1 MDLELRGR
9 IALVTGASAGIG
21 RGTAKVLAAE
31 GAQTVLVARREH
43 LLRSLSDEIVASGAS
58 APIIVCADLT
68 RASAPAEVAQRV
80 LDAHGR
86 VDILVNNAG
95 GSRNLSIASTEEE
108 WDEAITLNLTAVRRL
123 GHALLPAMLE
133 RRWGRIVNVTG
144 SFEPPGINGANV
156 AKAGVH
162 AWSKGLSREV
172 ASRGVTVNCVMPGRI
187 HSEQI
192 DERMYPTEQ
201 AREEFI
207 RANVPAGYFGEP
219 EDVANTIAFLVSE
232 RARYVTGQRIYVDG
246 GMHRAL

>member
-1 MDLELRGR
+1 LDLGLTGR

-31 GAQTVLVARREH
+31 GAQTVLVARRED
-43 LLRSLSDEIVASGAS
+43 LLRSLSDEIAASGAS
-58 APIIVCADLT
+58 TPMIVCADLT
-68 RASAPAEVAQRV
+68 LPDGPADVAQRV
-80 LDAHGR
+80 LAAYGR

-95 GSRNLSIASTEEE
+95 GSRSLSISSTELE
-108 WDEAITLNLTAVRRL
+108 WDEAMTLNFTAVRRL

-133 RRWGRIVNVTG
+133 RHWGRLLNVTG

-172 ASRGVTVNCVMPGRI
+172 ASQGITVNCVMPGRI

-192 DERMYPTEQ
+192 DLRMYPTEQ
-201 AREEFI
+201 ARNDYI
-207 RANVPAGYFGEP
+207 RANVPAGYFGDP
-219 EDVANTIAFLVSE
+219 EDVANMIAFLASE